1 MKIAASACA
10 SGVGFQENPIAAAS
24 TPAMQSQSPISCD
37 APGRLRVRPDRPP
50 RPGESGADRDRPC
63 RPYRPFCG
71 RAADR
76 RFDEPGA
83 VVRPRACRELVG
95 RPLGLLDRPAHRRRP
110 RRSDLLLRL
119 PDAGRRR
126 ARPLL
131 ALQPPPVAG
140 RDAANTSRLVSSC
153 LKQAPPIGPAVSLI
167 IARVLQHWARP
178 CDKALRGVVFPE
190 YGTVTG

>member
-1 MKIAASACA
+1 
-10 SGVGFQENPIAAAS
+10 
-24 TPAMQSQSPISCD
+24 
-37 APGRLRVRPDRPP
+37 
-50 RPGESGADRDRPC
+50 RPC

-131 ALQPPPVAG
+131 AVQPPPVSG
-140 RDAANTSRLVSSC
+140 RAAANTSRLVSSC
-153 LKQAPPIGPAVSLI
+153 LKQAPPIDPPVPLI
-167 IARVLQHWARP
+167 LPRVLQHWARP
-178 CDKALRGVVFPE
+178 AIKRFAALFFPS
-190 YGTVTG
+190 TAQ